1 MIVKLWDN
9 FKYFA
14 LIHSLHALSACF
26 CHGKSFGLERDN
38 TVYSE
43 YCIHIYVVGWRRI
56 SRACL
61 LCIMRAFLY
70 VKYNR
75 KVIVNTFREQ

>member
-14 LIHSLHALSACF
+14 LMHSLHALSACF
-26 CHGKSFGLERDN
+26 CHGKSFCLERDN
-38 TVYSE
+38 TVYSV
-43 YCIHIYVVGWRRI
+43 YCIHILYNSVYVVCGEE
-56 SRACL
+56 SADPV
-61 LCIMRAFLY
+61 FY

-75 KVIVNTFREQ
+75 KVLVKV